1 MNYLMFKSYS
11 KNSTVEVPCPQKE
24 PSVFSPSLPRHYSPI
39 FFFPAFSFS
48 FRPSKRVIG
57 IVWTRRQY
65 TTAITTT
72 PLSSRERKV
81 LLAGNVPSVSFGPRS
96 DISEPCPR
104 QKERRKSWR
113 GIFSFLF
120 FSSWQGKGG
129 GLINLEGV
137 NRCLKKRF
145 KGFFFFFRLK
155 DGADF
160 LSWPLEIQFSLHA
173 QLEILT
179 SFSKFLSLCRFLEWK
194 TPTSLIEEDIMAAH

>member
-1 MNYLMFKSYS
+1 MSSERALCVLSLS
-11 KNSTVEVPCPQKE
+11 LSL
-24 PSVFSPSLPRHYSPI
+24 SLPRHYSPI

-57 IVWTRRQY
+57 IVWTRRQH

-113 GIFSFLF
+113 GILFFSFLF
-120 FSSWQGKGG
+120 FLTRKGRRPHQSG
-129 GLINLEGV
+129 GREPMLE
-137 NRCLKKRF
+137 KKIQRIFLLLSVKGWGRF
-145 KGFFFFFRLK
+145 
-155 DGADF
+155 
-160 LSWPLEIQFSLHA
+160 S
-173 QLEILT
+173 
-179 SFSKFLSLCRFLEWK
+179 
-194 TPTSLIEEDIMAAH
+194 